1 MNLLVAAGAADYLLK
16 DSMPIHLAPIS
27 RRQFL
32 ARSVAAGAGLLSA
45 PELLAKGK
53 PADPNLWAL
62 FSDVHIAADRELAV
76 RKVNM
81 TRHLAVA
88 GSQLIATPSI
98 PAGLFINGDCAYNS
112 GLPDDYAVL
121 AELLEP
127 IRIGQIPV
135 HLSVGNHDNREEFWK
150 AFQDEKTAAH
160 PVVDRQV
167 SLLKTP
173 RVNWFLLDS
182 LEKTLS
188 TPGLLGEEQLKWLAR
203 ALDENSSKPAIV
215 MVHHNPGLE
224 GGNMGLK
231 DTLRFLE
238 IIRPR
243 KQVKAYIYGHT
254 HSWQIAQ
261 DTSGIH
267 FINLPAVS
275 YVFKEG
281 DPSGWVLATVGKKG
295 MQLELRCIDPAD
307 KRNGQKV
314 DLKWRA

>member
-1 MNLLVAAGAADYLLK
+1 
-16 DSMPIHLAPIS
+16 MPIHLPPIS

-32 ARSVAAGAGLLSA
+32 ARSATAGAGLLLA
-45 PELLAKGK
+45 PELFAKGK
-53 PADPNLWAL
+53 QVDPDLWAL
-62 FSDVHIAADRELAV
+62 FSDVHIAAERELAV

-81 TRHLAVA
+81 SKHLAQA
-88 GSQLIATPSI
+88 ASQLLAVTSI
-98 PAGLFINGDCAYNS
+98 PAALFINGDCAYNS
-112 GLPDDYAVL
+112 GLAGDYATL

-127 IRIGQIPV
+127 IRIGQIPI
-135 HLSVGNHDNREEFWK
+135 HLSVGNHDSREEFWK
-150 AFQDEKTAAH
+150 AFQEEKTARH
-160 PVVDRQV
+160 PVANRQV
-167 SLLKTP
+167 SIMKTP
-173 RVNWFLLDS
+173 RVNWFVLDS
-182 LEKTLS
+182 LDKTLS
-188 TPGLLGEEQLKWLAR
+188 TPGLLGEEQLKWLAE
-203 ALDENSSKPAIV
+203 ALDANSNKPAMV

-231 DTLRFLE
+231 DTLKFLE

-254 HSWQIAQ
+254 HSWHVEQ
-261 DTSGIH
+261 DSSGIH

-275 YVFKEG
+275 YVFKDG

-307 KRNGQKV
+307 SRNGQKF